1 MASRE
6 DEDEK
11 VCRLCRGGE
20 DDGPLVLSCA
30 CRGSAKWIHKACL
43 EEWQRTGSREDT
55 ADRCGQ
61 CKDEY
66 DELLSAMP
74 DEDLLSGLPLEL
86 QMHVADAVGE
96 RCDRAA
102 LALASP
108 RLLGLAACRG
118 LRSYQGLEMS
128 LAFHHVLG
136 GAIDEQLLRRYASRA
151 EATLEGCGWLT
162 GVAAA
167 AGLRRLRITGSDP
180 GPGPGSVRGV
190 GQGWYLMQC
199 CPAAVPSSS
208 TVGALLRIRM
218 PQMTEHYEG
227 AEGAERRVRSD
238 LPDGDVHYFEGA
250 KGAERLV
257 RERSGQGNAV
267 HYFEGEKGL
276 ERLVRGEQ
284 YCGDVHHYEGE
295 QELERMVRCELPSGE
310 VFYHEGEQGVERM
323 VRCELPCGDVLHY
336 DGEKNAE
343 RIVRYERHGWGVVF
357 YYEGEKGA
365 EQMVRLGLPFGIS
378 VHFRGFGIAVLAAV
392 LAAIINFILTDRQ
405 TENHAA

>member
-6 DEDEK
+6 EDEK
-11 VCRLCRGGE
+11 ACRLCRGGE

-66 DELLSAMP
+66 DELLSAMS

-86 QMHVADAVGE
+86 QMHIADAVGE

-108 RLLGLAACRG
+108 RLLGIAACRG

-167 AGLRRLRITGSDP
+167 AGLRRLYSAGSGITPHGRPLPLCSCALDATSAR
-180 GPGPGSVRGV
+180 GCIFLVRPDSR
-190 GQGWYLMQC
+190 L
-199 CPAAVPSSS
+199 P
-208 TVGALLRIRM
+208 GALLRIKTQKM
-218 PQMTEHYEG
+218 CIHYEG
-227 AEGAERRVRSD
+227 AEDA
-238 LPDGDVHYFEGA
+238 
-250 KGAERLV
+250 
-257 RERSGQGNAV
+257 
-267 HYFEGEKGL
+267 
-276 ERLVRGEQ
+276 
-284 YCGDVHHYEGE
+284 
-295 QELERMVRCELPSGE
+295 ERMVRFEFFGGE
-310 VFYHEGEQGVERM
+310 
-323 VRCELPCGDVLHY
+323 
-336 DGEKNAE
+336 
-343 RIVRYERHGWGVVF
+343 VF
-357 YYEGEKGA
+357 YYEGEKNAERKVRCVLPEGDVFYFEGEKGAERKVRCVRPWGDVFDYEGEQGA
-365 EQMVRLGLPFGIS
+365 EQMVRLGLPFGFS
-378 VHFRGFGIAVLAAV
+378 MQPWSTVTTVDNLAFQFNLVVATAYARRHR
-392 LAAIINFILTDRQ
+392 LPSPWSSASSL
-405 TENHAA
+405 